1 MSKILKLSDESN
13 ANANDE
19 SSIYAND
26 DVLNE

>member
-1 MSKILKLSDESN
+1 MSKIIKLSDESN

-26 DVLNE
+26 DVLN

>member
-1 MSKILKLSDESN
+1 MSKIIKISDEPYVN
-13 ANANDE
+13 VNDE